1 MTHLLTLKR
10 LTLRFTNP
18 LVNVAITFNFL
29 QVHPLKV
36 ETQRVCWICSTFRY
50 NQTQFR
56 RVEVP
61 LSGTSRGVS
70 TLISSII
77 WTRKNNTSFKS
88 NYIQAFKWRKNT
100 WKVYKWIFQIV
111 ITKNV
116 SSTCIFNQLN
126 LFLIALFTRLFLL
139 YSNVH

>member
-18 LVNVAITFNFL
+18 LVNVAIIFNFL

-111 ITKNV
+111 YKKRKHHLHLQ
-116 SSTCIFNQLN
+116 SAQFIFNCYIHSSLSSI
-126 LFLIALFTRLFLL
+126 FKC
-139 YSNVH
+139 S